1 MADKKCRL
9 CRREN
14 IKLFLKGERC
24 LTEKCPIVKRKTFA
38 PGQHGVRKKKIS
50 DYGEHLRE
58 KQKAKR
64 IYGIRERQFKKYFLK
79 AKKKRGI
86 TGEILLQELER
97 RLDNV
102 VYRAGFSYSRRE
114 ARQLVTHRHFL
125 VNNRV
130 VNIPSYQVKIND
142 VIQVKP
148 GSRSIIPVLRSLD
161 NPLSR
166 EPISWLEVN
175 REEFSCKVTSFP
187 SREEIDKNIQEQLI
201 VEFYSR

>member
-1 MADKKCRL
+1 M
-9 CRREN
+9 
-14 IKLFLKGERC
+14 KLFLKGERC
-24 LTEKCPIVKRKTFA
+24 FTEKCSFDKRKTL
-38 PGQHGVRKKKIS
+38 PGQHTLQTKKLS

-64 IYGIRERQFKKYFLK
+64 IYGIRERQFKNYFLK
-79 AKKKRGI
+79 AKKKKGI

-114 ARQLVTHRHFL
+114 ARQLISHRHFL
-125 VNNRV
+125 VNNKI
-130 VNIPSYQVKIND
+130 VNIPSYQVKVGDI
-142 VIQVKP
+142 ISVKEK
-148 GSRSIIPVLRSLD
+148 SRNIPSILRALE

-166 EPISWLEVN
+166 ESVSWLEVDKEN
-175 REEFSCKVTSFP
+175 FSCKVISLP
-187 SREEIDKNIQEQLI
+187 SREEMEQGIREQLI

>member
-1 MADKKCRL
+1 LAEKKCRL
-9 CRREN
+9 CRTEGA
-14 IKLFLKGERC
+14 KLFLKGEKC
-24 LTEKCPIVKRKTFA
+24 FTEKCPVVKRKTA
-38 PGQHGVRKKKIS
+38 PGQHKMQSKKLS

-64 IYGIRERQFKKYFLK
+64 IYGIRETQFKNYFLK
-79 AKKKRGI
+79 AKKKKGV

-114 ARQLVTHRHFL
+114 ARQLISHRHFL
-125 VNNRV
+125 VNNKI
-130 VNIPSYQVKIND
+130 VNIPSYQVKIGD
-142 VIQVKP
+142 VIQVREK
-148 GSRSIIPVLRSLD
+148 SRNILPIQRSLE

-166 EPISWLEVN
+166 ERVSWLEIDKEN
-175 REEFSCKVTSFP
+175 FSCKVISLP
-187 SREEIDKNIQEQLI
+187 SREEMEQNIREQLI